1 MEDLNDIIASLSAD
15 DINMLK
21 GVASSILG
29 DSNEDDNAQSNSN
42 NSNNSNHN
50 QSNNNFRSNNHG
62 NVNNNAQFNNN
73 SQSNNSL
80 QNTIN
85 SLLNNN
91 QNNNQN
97 NSQNQ
102 NRNQNNNQS
111 LNGLN
116 LNSLGINA
124 DDFKMMMKA
133 KTIFDKMNNTS
144 DKNTDL
150 ILALKP
156 HLSPENRNK
165 ADIAIKI
172 LRLFDILPMLK
183 DLF

>member
-1 MEDLNDIIASLSAD
+1 MDNLNDIISSLTAD

-29 DSNEDDNAQSNSN
+29 EDNENDNSNN
-42 NSNNSNHN
+42 NSNNNTN
-50 QSNNNFRSNNHG
+50 SNNKNSNY
-62 NVNNNAQFNNN
+62 
-73 SQSNNSL
+73 
-80 QNTIN
+80 
-85 SLLNNN
+85 NN
-91 QNNNQN
+91 QNNNNNLNN
-97 NSQNQ
+97 NSQI
-102 NRNQNNNQS
+102 NNNMQLNNLQNS
-111 LNGLN
+111 LNNILGNSQGNSQNLNGLN
-116 LNSLGINA
+116 PNSLGINA

-156 HLSPENRNK
+156 HLSPESRNK

-172 LRLFDILPMLK
+172 LRLFDILPLLK